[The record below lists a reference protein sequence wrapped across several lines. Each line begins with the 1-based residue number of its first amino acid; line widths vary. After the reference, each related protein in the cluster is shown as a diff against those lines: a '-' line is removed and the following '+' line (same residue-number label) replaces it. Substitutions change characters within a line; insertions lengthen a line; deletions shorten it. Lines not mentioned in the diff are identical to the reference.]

1 MKKYVVDVVTGEKVA
16 REDAIRIETVTGK
29 ISKGGA
35 YIARDSA
42 LIDGY
47 HGGSECGREPS
58 KTAENAVRIR
68 WGIEFECKFNRAQ
81 KEAAIASL
89 MKKGSTWKR
98 PERDC
103 SLHETEEIASME
115 IHAGGNNL
123 RALCKDLE
131 TAMQWTDPT
140 DPDCGCHFNLS
151 FPDWS
156 PMDYEIVA
164 RNADFLFGD
173 LLQTLK
179 DNPEKTKARCGRYFV
194 PYADDTGDYTEHRN
208 WLNLSHCYEYDTSE
222 RRFEW
227 RLAKCMDPRQYTN
240 LARAIVEVFKAVE
253 KWYLRGSHR
262 PESVPTNITKAW
274 EAAWKRLEK

>member
-1 MKKYVVDVVTGEKVA
+1 MKKYVIDVVTGEKVA
-16 REDAIRIETVTGK
+16 RENAVRIETVTGK

-35 YIARDSA
+35 YIARGSVR
-42 LIDGY
+42 IDGY
-47 HGGSECGREPS
+47 HGGSETERKPS
-58 KTAENAVRIR
+58 KTAENAIRIR
-68 WGIEFECKFNRAQ
+68 WGIEFECKLKRAQ
-81 KEAAIASL
+81 FAVILASL

-98 PERDC
+98 PERDS

-123 RALCKDLE
+123 RAICKDLE

-151 FPDWS
+151 FPDWT
-156 PMDYEIVA
+156 PNDYEAVA
-164 RNADFLFGD
+164 QNADFLFGD

-179 DNPEKTKARCGRYFV
+179 NDPEKTRERCGRYFV
-194 PYADDTGDYTEHRN
+194 FYADDTGDYTEHRN
-208 WLNLSHCYEYDTSE
+208 WLNLSHCYEYDPQD

-227 RLAKCMDPRQYTN
+227 RLAKCMSPRQYTN

-253 KWYLRGSHR
+253 KWYLRGNHR
-262 PESVPTNITKAW
+262 TETIPENITKAW
-274 EAAWKRLEK
+274 ESAWKRLEK

>member
-1 MKKYVVDVVTGEKVA
+1 MKKYVIDVVTGEKVA
-16 REDAIRIETVTGK
+16 RENAIKVETVTGK

-35 YIARDSA
+35 YIARESA
-42 LIDGY
+42 RIDGY
-47 HGGSECGREPS
+47 HGGSETERKPS

-68 WGIEFECKFNRAQ
+68 WGIEFECKFERAQ
-81 KEAAIASL
+81 KEVAIASL

-98 PERDC
+98 PEHDC

-123 RALCKDLE
+123 RAICKDLE

-156 PMDYEIVA
+156 PDDYEVVA
-164 RNADFLFGD
+164 QNANFLFGD

-179 DNPEKTKARCGRYFV
+179 NDPEKTRERCGRYFV
-194 PYADDTGDYTEHRN
+194 HYADDTGDYTEHRN
-208 WLNLSHCYEYDTSE
+208 WLNLSHCYEYDPQD

-227 RLAKCMDPRQYTN
+227 RLAKCMSPRQYTN

-253 KWYLRGSHR
+253 KWYLRGNHR
-262 PESVPTNITKAW
+262 PETIPENITKAW
-274 EAAWKRLEK
+274 ESAWKRLEK